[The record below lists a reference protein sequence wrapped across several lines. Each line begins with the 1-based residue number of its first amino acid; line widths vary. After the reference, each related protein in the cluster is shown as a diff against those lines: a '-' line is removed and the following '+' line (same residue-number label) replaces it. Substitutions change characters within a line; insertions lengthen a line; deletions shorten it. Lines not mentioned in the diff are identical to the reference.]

1 MLPTSSPAC
10 AMAANSGANSGA
22 AVPRTGNG
30 VPGTGCVAGAWPAR
44 SVAHRKPP
52 RRRATDAR
60 RRARPPDG
68 RTAGASESQGTP
80 LRAGGGVR
88 VPNRRPGAAP
98 IGLVRGVE
106 MRRCGGG
113 RCRARPGG
121 DSLARD
127 SVSVVGRFEAASSA
141 ASAAPGMLCRLPVTT
156 EPSGCVPCRRVPCR
170 CVPSGSVPHIG
181 MFGCIM
187 VRKEI
192 MIPEQTRRPAI
203 RPGVLTLRL
212 EACVRHTTG

>member
-1 MLPTSSPAC
+1 MLPTSSPAF

-22 AVPRTGNG
+22 AVPKTGNG

-68 RTAGASESQGTP
+68 RTAGAIESQGTP
-80 LRAGGGVR
+80 FRAGGGAR
-88 VPNRRPGAAP
+88 VPCRRPGAAP
-98 IGLVRGVE
+98 IGLVRRVE

-121 DSLARD
+121 DSLARA
-127 SVSVVGRFEAASSA
+127 SVSGVGCFGAASSA
-141 ASAAPGMLCRLPVTT
+141 ASAAPGMLCRLPVMTA
-156 EPSGCVPCRRVPCR
+156 PSGYIPCRRVPFEL
-170 CVPSGSVPHIG
+170 VPHISTSDY
-181 MFGCIM
+181 
-187 VRKEI
+187 I
-192 MIPEQTRRPAI
+192 MIPTESRIP
-203 RPGVLTLRL
+203 
-212 EACVRHTTG
+212 E